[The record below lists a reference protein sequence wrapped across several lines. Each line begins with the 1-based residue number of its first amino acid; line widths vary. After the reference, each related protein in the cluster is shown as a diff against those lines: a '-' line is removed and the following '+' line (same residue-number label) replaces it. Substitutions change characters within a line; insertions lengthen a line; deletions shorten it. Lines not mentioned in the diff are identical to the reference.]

1 MNSIAYSAML
11 EQMDKGAYT
20 EVSAKNTLTV
30 MFAKQMLTKEE
41 YDELMDKATELN
53 VNTDAGEVNIRL
65 VALEKDVSTLKK
77 QVAALMESIDV
88 EGPAETE
95 PKPDGSEYNP
105 IAAYR
110 GMTYYKDKYYK
121 DSEDNQVYLCTRDS
135 DSEPGTGVSLNYLP
149 HELVNIYFNYVRL
162 S

>member
-20 EVSAKNTLTV
+20 EVSAKNTLTA
-30 MFAKQMLTKEE
+30 MFAKQMLAKDE
-41 YDELMDKATELN
+41 YDELMGKASELS

-65 VALEKDVSTLKK
+65 VALEKDVSTLKER
-77 QVAALMESIDV
+77 VAALL
-88 EGPAETE
+88 EGSGVGGPTETE
-95 PKPDGSEYNP
+95 PKPDGSEHNP
-105 IAAYR
+105 IMTYR

>member
-41 YDELMDKATELN
+41 YDELMDKATELS

-65 VALEKDVSTLKK
+65 VALEKDVSTLKE
-77 QVAALMESIDV
+77 QVAALMEGINV
-88 EGPAETE
+88 EDPAETE

-105 IAAYR
+105 ITAYR

-135 DSEPGTGVSLNYLP
+135 DSEPGAGVSLNYLP

>member
-30 MFAKQMLTKEE
+30 MFAKQMLIKDE
-41 YDELMDKATELN
+41 YDELMDKASELSI
-53 VNTDAGEVNIRL
+53 NTDTGELNIRL
-65 VALEKDVSTLKK
+65 VSLEKDVAALKE
-77 QVAALMESIDV
+77 QVAALLEGTDV
-88 EGPAETE
+88 EDPTETE

-105 IAAYR
+105 ITAYR
-110 GMTYYKDKYYK
+110 GMTYYKDKYYE

>member
-1 MNSIAYSAML
+1 MNSIAYSAMI

-20 EVSAKNTLTV
+20 EVTAKNTLTV

-41 YDELMDKATELN
+41 YDELMDKATNLS
-53 VNTDAGEVNIRL
+53 VNTDTGEVNIRL
-65 VALEKDVSTLKK
+65 VALEKDVSTLKE
-77 QVAALMESIDV
+77 QVAALMEGSSV
-88 EGPAETE
+88 EDPTGTE
-95 PKPDGSEYNP
+95 PKPDGSEHNP
-105 IAAYR
+105 ITTYR

>member
-41 YDELMDKATELN
+41 YDELMDKATDLS

-65 VALEKDVSTLKK
+65 VALERGVSTLKE
-77 QVAALMESIDV
+77 QVAALL
-88 EGPAETE
+88 EGSGAGDPTETE
-95 PKPDGSEYNP
+95 PKPDGSEHNP
-105 IAAYR
+105 ITAYR

>member
-11 EQMDKGAYT
+11 EQMDKGVYT

-41 YDELMDKATELN
+41 YDELMDKATDLS

-65 VALEKDVSTLKK
+65 VALEKDVSTLKVW
-77 QVAALMESIDV
+77 VAALAKDSDIGD
-88 EGPAETE
+88 PTE

-105 IAAYR
+105 ITTYR

-121 DSEDNQVYLCTRDS
+121 DSEDNQVYLCIRDS

-162 S
+162 G

>member
-30 MFAKQMLTKEE
+30 MFAKQMLIKDE
-41 YDELMDKATELN
+41 YDELMDKASELSI
-53 VNTDAGEVNIRL
+53 NTDTGELNIRL
-65 VALEKDVSTLKK
+65 VSLEKDVAALKE
-77 QVAALMESIDV
+77 QVAALL
-88 EGPAETE
+88 EGTGVKDPTETE
-95 PKPDGSEYNP
+95 PKPDGSEHNP
-105 IAAYR
+105 ITAYR

-162 S
+162 N

>member
-30 MFAKQMLTKEE
+30 MFAKQMLIKDE
-41 YDELMDKATELN
+41 YDELMDKASELSI
-53 VNTDAGEVNIRL
+53 NTDTGELNIRL
-65 VALEKDVSTLKK
+65 VSLEKDVAALKE
-77 QVAALMESIDV
+77 QVAALLEGTDV
-88 EGPAETE
+88 EDPTETE
-95 PKPDGSEYNP
+95 PKSDGSEYNP
-105 IAAYR
+105 ITAYR

>member
-1 MNSIAYSAML
+1 MNGIAYSAMV
-11 EQMDKGAYT
+11 EQMDKEAYT

-41 YDELMDKATELN
+41 YDELMVKATDLS

-65 VALEKDVSTLKK
+65 VALEKDVSTLKER
-77 QVAALMESIDV
+77 VAALAENSNV
-88 EGPAETE
+88 ENPTETE
-95 PKPDGSEYNP
+95 PKPDGSEHNP
-105 IAAYR
+105 ITTYR

>member
-1 MNSIAYSAML
+1 MNSIAYEAMF
-11 EQMDKGAYT
+11 EQMNKGAYT

-41 YDELMDKATELN
+41 YDELMDKATDLS

-65 VALEKDVSTLKK
+65 VALEKDVSTLKE
-77 QVAALMESIDV
+77 QVAALMEGSDV
-88 EGPAETE
+88 EDPTGTE

-105 IAAYR
+105 ITTYR